1 MSAWLEI
8 KDLHA
13 KVGDK
18 PILNGLSMSVGAG
31 EVHVIMGPN
40 GSGKSTLSNV
50 LCGNPHYEVTGGSVT
65 FKGRDLLAMDVEER
79 ARAGIFLA
87 FQHPVEIPGVS
98 FLTFMK
104 YALNARRKAAGEKEY
119 DAVSFLK
126 HIKIRAQALGITDE
140 MLKRPVN
147 VGFSGGEKKRMETFQ
162 MAALEPDFCILDE
175 MDSGLDVDAVKIAGN
190 GVKIMRSP
198 ERSFL
203 VISHNIK
210 FLKEQI
216 MPDKIHVLVRG
227 RVVAEGGK
235 ELLNEI
241 DRNGFAR
248 FQQEAAAS

>member
-8 KDLHA
+8 KDLHV

-18 PILNGLSMSVGAG
+18 PILNGLSLSVNAG

-50 LCGNPHYEVTGGSVT
+50 LCGNPHYEVTGGFVD
-65 FKGRDLLAMDVEER
+65 FKGKNLLEMTVEER
-79 ARAGIFLA
+79 ACAGIFLA

-98 FLTFMK
+98 MATFMK
-104 YALNARRKAAGEKEY
+104 YALNARRKAAGEKEL
-119 DAVSFLK
+119 DAVSFMK
-126 HIKIRAQALGITDE
+126 RIKVRAQALGISDE

-147 VGFSGGEKKRMETFQ
+147 VGFSGGEKKRLETFQ
-162 MAALEPDFCILDE
+162 MAVLEPDFCILDE
-175 MDSGLDVDAVKIAGN
+175 MDSGLDVDAVKVAGN

-216 MPDKIHVLVRG
+216 MPDKIHILVHG
-227 RVVAEGGK
+227 RVVCEGGM
-235 ELLNEI
+235 ELLDEI
-241 DRNGFAR
+241 DQNGFSA
-248 FQQEAAAS
+248 FQKEAVA

>member
-8 KDLHA
+8 KDLHV

-18 PILNGLSMSVGAG
+18 PILNGLSLSVNAG

-50 LCGNPHYEVTGGSVT
+50 LCGNPHYEVTGGFVD
-65 FKGRDLLAMDVEER
+65 FKGKNLLDMSVEER
-79 ARAGIFLA
+79 ACAGIFLA
-87 FQHPVEIPGVS
+87 FQHPTELPGVS
-98 FLTFMK
+98 MATFMK
-104 YALNARRKAAGEKEY
+104 YALNARRKAAGEKEL
-119 DAVSFLK
+119 DAVGFMK
-126 HIKIRAQALGITDE
+126 RIKVRAQALGISDE

-147 VGFSGGEKKRMETFQ
+147 VGFSGGEKKRLETFQ
-162 MAALEPDFCILDE
+162 MAVLEPDFCILDE
-175 MDSGLDVDAVKIAGN
+175 MDSGLDVDAVKVAGS

-216 MPDKIHVLVRG
+216 MPDKIHILIHG
-227 RVVAEGGK
+227 RVAAEGGM
-235 ELLNEI
+235 ELLDEI
-241 DRNGFAR
+241 DQNGFAG
-248 FQQEAAAS
+248 FQKEAVA

>member
-8 KDLHA
+8 KDLHV

-18 PILNGLSMSVGAG
+18 PILNGLSLSVNAG

-50 LCGNPHYEVTGGSVT
+50 LCGNPHYEVTGGFVD
-65 FKGRDLLAMDVEER
+65 FKGKNLLDMSVEER
-79 ARAGIFLA
+79 ACAGIFLA
-87 FQHPVEIPGVS
+87 FQHPIELPGVS
-98 FLTFMK
+98 MATFMK
-104 YALNARRKAAGEKEY
+104 YALNARRKAAGEKEL
-119 DAVSFLK
+119 DAVGFMK
-126 HIKIRAQALGITDE
+126 RIKVRAQALGISDE

-147 VGFSGGEKKRMETFQ
+147 VGFSGGEKKRLETFQ
-162 MAALEPDFCILDE
+162 MAVLEPDFCILDE
-175 MDSGLDVDAVKIAGN
+175 MDSGLDVDAVKVAGS

-216 MPDKIHVLVRG
+216 MPDKIHILIHG
-227 RVVAEGGK
+227 RVAAEGGM
-235 ELLNEI
+235 ELLEEI
-241 DRNGFAR
+241 DQNGFAG
-248 FQQEAAAS
+248 FQKEAVA

>member
-8 KDLHA
+8 KDLTV

-18 PILNGLSMSVGAG
+18 PILNGLSLSVNAG

-50 LCGNPHYEVTGGSVT
+50 LCGDKHYKVTGGFID
-65 FKGRDLLAMDVEER
+65 FKEKNLLEMSVEER

-87 FQHPVEIPGVS
+87 FQHPIELPGVS
-98 FLTFMK
+98 MATFMK
-104 YALNARRKAAGEKEY
+104 YALNARRKAAGEKEL
-119 DAVSFLK
+119 DAVSFMK
-126 HIKIRAQALGITDE
+126 RIKVRAQALGISDE

-147 VGFSGGEKKRMETFQ
+147 VGFSGGERKRLETFQ
-162 MAALEPDFCILDE
+162 MAVLEPDFCILDE
-175 MDSGLDVDAVKIAGN
+175 MDSGLDVDAVKVAGN

-198 ERSFL
+198 DRSFL

-216 MPDKIHVLVRG
+216 VPDKIHVLVHG
-227 RVVAEGGK
+227 RIVANGGM
-235 ELLNEI
+235 ELLDEI
-241 DRNGFAR
+241 DQNGYAA
-248 FQQEAAAS
+248 FQKEAVA

>member
-18 PILNGLSMSVGAG
+18 PILNGLSLSINAG

-50 LCGNPHYEVTGGSVT
+50 LCGNPHYEVTGGSVI
-65 FKGRDLLAMDVEER
+65 FKGKNLLDMTVEER
-79 ARAGIFLA
+79 ARTGIFLA
-87 FQHPVEIPGVS
+87 FQHPIEIPGVS
-98 FLTFMK
+98 MATFMK
-104 YALNARRKAAGEKEY
+104 YALNSQRKAAGEKEL
-119 DAVSFLK
+119 DAVSFMK
-126 HIKIRAQALGITDE
+126 RIKIRSQALEISDE

-147 VGFSGGEKKRMETFQ
+147 VGFSGGEKKRLEVFQ
-162 MAALEPDFCILDE
+162 MAVLEPDFCILDE
-175 MDSGLDVDAVKIAGN
+175 MDSGLDVDAVKVAGN

-198 ERSFL
+198 QRSFL

-216 MPDKIHVLVRG
+216 MPDKIHILVHG
-227 RVVAEGGK
+227 RVVAEGDQG
-235 ELLNEI
+235 LLDKI
-241 DRNGFAR
+241 DRSGFSEY
-248 FQQEAAAS
+248 QKEAVA